1 MEATHLERFWDHF
14 RAGPLPARELE
25 TVLPRA
31 LAVGALLARPAV
43 GRCRAPRLPASSPG
57 AAVPPEQA
65 AACLVGLQTVSVG
78 PATLEH

>member
-31 LAVGALLARPAV
+31 LAVGALLARPAAE
-43 GRCRAPRLPASSPG
+43 RCRALASRPPAPLLL
-57 AAVPPEQA
+57 
-65 AACLVGLQTVSVG
+65 CR
-78 PATLEH
+78 